1 MNKMDKTL
9 PKLSKMKAEEAE
21 IIKIKPI
28 EINITTGHIRLK
40 IFLNDIVFRDK
51 LSKSTKGS
59 VDRHVVII

>member
-1 MNKMDKTL
+1 
-9 PKLSKMKAEEAE
+9 MKAEEAE